1 MKKRTKQLIKAI
13 KRAFTPGYSIQYVIK
28 YYLNPLREHSN
39 LELVDKINELS
50 NAIRE
55 LQNIQDSSLKG
66 FDNRIKNNC
75 GIKSERPFKE

>member
-1 MKKRTKQLIKAI
+1 MILETIKRTFRPRVIIKD
-13 KRAFTPGYSIQYVIK
+13 PIK
-28 YYLNPLREHSN
+28 YYLNPLREHNN

-55 LQNIQDSSLKG
+55 LQNIQDHSLIG